1 MPPLISNHQKPNHQ
15 IYFKLKRNYIER
27 MTLHRDIQT
36 YKEASKRLS
45 FQINKKLQ
53 KEIRNHQFL
62 TINSR
67 LPKAHQ
73 HKYVRVVV
81 KQGKNRVKLRK
92 IS

>member
-1 MPPLISNHQKPNHQ
+1 MPPLISNHQKTKHQ
-15 IYFKLKRNYIER
+15 IHCKLERNYIER

-36 YKEASKRLS
+36 CKETSKRLS

-53 KEIRNHQFL
+53 KEIRNHQFSASKS
-62 TINSR
+62 N
-67 LPKAHQ
+67 Q
-73 HKYVRVVV
+73 HKYVREVV